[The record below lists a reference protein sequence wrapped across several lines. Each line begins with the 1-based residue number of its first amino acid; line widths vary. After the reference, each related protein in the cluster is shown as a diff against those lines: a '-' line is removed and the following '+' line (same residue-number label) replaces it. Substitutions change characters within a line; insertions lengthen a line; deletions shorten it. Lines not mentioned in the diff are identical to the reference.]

1 MPHAYLPHWYICQ
14 GQTWYTYAAYLSKK
28 RKKALFPSH
37 HSSVTRAS
45 KIAAQ
50 LLPLWTIT
58 KVAFIVLKAPIFWFV
73 SLLSD

>member
-1 MPHAYLPHWYICQ
+1 MYASCISTSLVYMPRTDVVHCCV
-14 GQTWYTYAAYLSKK
+14 YAAYLSKK

-50 LLPLWTIT
+50 LLPL
-58 KVAFIVLKAPIFWFV
+58 
-73 SLLSD
+73 

>member
-50 LLPLWTIT
+50 LLPL
-58 KVAFIVLKAPIFWFV
+58 
-73 SLLSD
+73 